1 MTADMLRIVGAL
13 ALVALNAFFVATE
26 FSITRIRPSQVTE
39 LVKQKRRGAKSVR
52 DAVDHIDAYL
62 AACQL
67 GITIASIGLGA
78 LAQPAFEHLLEPVA
92 AALGGWV
99 EGIATALS
107 IAFAFAIV
115 TLLHVVLGELTPK
128 SLAIS
133 RTVGVAL
140 VVTPFMR
147 AFYRVAKPVVDLFNW
162 MGNIVLKPFK
172 IPPAREVGHTPHT
185 EDELRLL
192 LEQSLREGLIDPEE
206 REFAENVFLFGD
218 MRARQVMVPRGEIDF
233 LVTGETVDQASRR
246 AIESGHTRLPLCD
259 PDEGLDGAVGIVFAK
274 ELLRLALEETAVD
287 LEKIARPLMRVSES
301 MQVDEILRAMRRER
315 QHVTLVVDEFGTV
328 LGLVSLEDILEEIVG
343 EFEDETEEPGVEP
356 VRRVG
361 DVFIIDGSA
370 TVGDVEDEL
379 DIEIGN
385 GTEATIGG
393 HVVEL
398 LGRVPEP
405 GELVELE
412 GVPFEATL
420 VDQARILELRV
431 AVADPPDDDEDDA
444 DDD

>member
-1 MTADMLRIVGAL
+1 M
-13 ALVALNAFFVATE
+13 
-26 FSITRIRPSQVTE
+26 
-39 LVKQKRRGAKSVR
+39 
-52 DAVDHIDAYL
+52 
-62 AACQL
+62 
-67 GITIASIGLGA
+67 
-78 LAQPAFEHLLEPVA
+78 
-92 AALGGWV
+92 
-99 EGIATALS
+99 
-107 IAFAFAIV
+107 
-115 TLLHVVLGELTPK
+115 
-128 SLAIS
+128 
-133 RTVGVAL
+133 
-140 VVTPFMR
+140 
-147 AFYRVAKPVVDLFNW
+147 
-162 MGNIVLKPFK
+162 
-172 IPPAREVGHTPHT
+172 
-185 EDELRLL
+185 
-192 LEQSLREGLIDPEE
+192 
-206 REFAENVFLFGD
+206 
-218 MRARQVMVPRGEIDF
+218 
-233 LVTGETVDQASRR
+233 
-246 AIESGHTRLPLCD
+246 
-259 PDEGLDGAVGIVFAK
+259 FAK

-301 MQVDEILRAMRRER
+301 MQVDEILRTMRRER

-361 DVFIIDGSA
+361 DVFVIDGSA

-398 LGRVPEP
+398 LGRVPDP

-431 AVADPPDDDEDDA
+431 AVADPPEDEEGRRQRRRAARPAAGPRTVSRRLPSGQLRRSVRSSRDPSRHRGSSPVRWRHRRRSAAGRGSPDVPCR
-444 DDD
+444 D